1 MIANMAMIGTL
12 TPNSQRLC
20 QHTGYVS
27 AAFSYL
33 LLAGERATT
42 NRFPDLWELLFCY
55 EIEINCVN
63 RINLTL
69 LTTTALS
76 ATPLSATPSS
86 HPCFLLAMPLSA
98 TPSSHPCPL
107 STMPLLS
114 HTSLIHAPS
123 QPHPP
128 LIMPLLNHALLT
140 TTPLSTTRF
149 SKLHHLS
156 DISKL
161 DVPNV
166 E

>member
-86 HPCFLLAMPLSA
+86 HPCFLLAMPL
-98 TPSSHPCPL
+98 
-107 STMPLLS
+107 LS
-114 HTSLIHAPS
+114 HTLLSSMPPLNHAPS
-123 QPHPP
+123 QPYFPYPCPLSATPP
-128 LIMPLLNHALLT
+128 SHHAPSQPRPPHNHAPLNHTIL
-140 TTPLSTTRF
+140 
-149 SKLHHLS
+149 
-156 DISKL
+156 
-161 DVPNV
+161 
-166 E
+166 

>member
-63 RINLTL
+63 RINLIWEL
-69 LTTTALS
+69 PESPADNHS
-76 ATPLSATPSS
+76 PLSHAP
-86 HPCFLLAMPLSA
+86 
-98 TPSSHPCPL
+98 
-107 STMPLLS
+107 LS
-114 HTSLIHAPS
+114 HTLLSSMLPLSHAPLSHTLLSSLPPLNHAPS
-123 QPHPP
+123 QPYFPYPCPLSATHPSHHAP
-128 LIMPLLNHALLT
+128 SQPRPPHNHAPLNHTIL
-140 TTPLSTTRF
+140 
-149 SKLHHLS
+149 
-156 DISKL
+156 
-161 DVPNV
+161 
-166 E
+166 

>member
-63 RINLTL
+63 RINLIWEL
-69 LTTTALS
+69 PESPADNHS
-76 ATPLSATPSS
+76 PLSHAP
-86 HPCFLLAMPLSA
+86 
-98 TPSSHPCPL
+98 
-107 STMPLLS
+107 LS
-114 HTSLIHAPS
+114 HTLLSSMLPLSHAPS

-128 LIMPLLNHALLT
+128 LIHAPSQPCPFSAILPLSMPLLNHALLS

>member
-12 TPNSQRLC
+12 NPNSQRLC

-63 RINLTL
+63 RINLIWEL
-69 LTTTALS
+69 PESPADNHS
-76 ATPLSATPSS
+76 PLSHAP
-86 HPCFLLAMPLSA
+86 
-98 TPSSHPCPL
+98 
-107 STMPLLS
+107 LS
-114 HTSLIHAPS
+114 HTLLSSMLPLSHAPS

-128 LIMPLLNHALLT
+128 LIHAPSQPCPFSAILPLSMPPLSH
-140 TTPLSTTRF
+140 TPLSSCPFSTTPSSQPRP
-149 SKLHHLS
+149 SQPHDSLS
-156 DISKL
+156 YTTSQT
-161 DVPNV
+161 
-166 E
+166 